1 MALPRP
7 ALRLRSA
14 PPLVRLV
21 NAHERPLDNAV
32 AAARTCYSGKGIVY
46 AEEVGGDLLETDEER
61 ERAKESRDQLAKDIF
76 AAGHHTVYQHAHFQ
90 FAIDRVSRHALW
102 AFFHAHPFYNSEQVS
117 QRYVK
122 VGRGATL
129 VPELDDP
136 AAQALFEGTLALQEA
151 AYHRLTESL
160 SPIAARLFFGV
171 FSARARSPE
180 KWKRE
185 IRRKAQEAARYV
197 LPVATWARLHHS
209 ISAITLLRYRRA
221 CEQYDVP
228 SEVRLVVDAMLEAV
242 LALDPDFRVVVDDP
256 IPLGE
261 TPEARALAAAGG
273 LIDPARASAFR
284 EEFDADLDGRV
295 SRLVAYSPDAEAVV
309 AEAVREVLGLPRA
322 AMADDDALALAV
334 DPAANAIF
342 GEALNLTTLSKLTRA
357 LHHASYTF
365 RRKLSHSADSQD
377 QRHRMTPASR
387 PVLLAHLTGEPDVVY
402 PQIALEDDAVRR
414 DFDETFARTWEAVEQ
429 LRRMEVDPEALVY
442 LLPNAVAVRFT
453 ESGDYS
459 AIRHKH
465 AMRLCYNAQEEIWR
479 ASLDEA
485 LQIREANPRI
495 GPWLLPP
502 CTLRH
507 HAGVRPVC
515 PEGDRFCGVI
525 VWKQDAAQYVRTL

>member
-1 MALPRP
+1 MPP
-7 ALRLRSA
+7 LRLRSA

-46 AEEVGGDLLETDEER
+46 AEDVGGDRLESEGER
-61 ERAKESRDQLAKDIF
+61 ERARGSRDQLAKEIF
-76 AAGHHTVYQHAHFQ
+76 TAGHHTVYQHAHFH
-90 FAIDRVSRHALW
+90 FAIDRISRHALW
-102 AFFHAHPFYNSEQVS
+102 TFFHAHPFYNSEQVS

-129 VPELDDP
+129 VPELADP
-136 AAQALFEGTLALQEA
+136 EAQRLFEETLALQEA
-151 AYHRLTESL
+151 AYHRLADSL
-160 SPIAARLFFGV
+160 APIAARLFFSV
-171 FSARARSPE
+171 YPARARAPE
-180 KWKRE
+180 KWTLE

-221 CEQYDVP
+221 CDQLEVP
-228 SEVRLVVDAMLEAV
+228 GEVRLVVDAMLEAV
-242 LALDPDFRVVVDDP
+242 LALDPDFRVVVEDP
-256 IPLGE
+256 IPLDE

-273 LIDPARASAFR
+273 VIQPSRAAAFR
-284 EEFDADLDGRV
+284 DEFDNGLDGRV
-295 SRLVAYSPDAEAVV
+295 SRLVGFSPDAEAVV
-309 AEAVREVLGLPRA
+309 AQAVREVLGLPRA
-322 AMADDDALALAV
+322 AMDDDDALALAA
-334 DPAANAIF
+334 DPASNAVF
-342 GEALNLTTLSKLTRA
+342 GEALNLTTLDKLTRA

-365 RRKLSHSADSQD
+365 RRKLSHTADSQD

-387 PVLLAHLTGEPDVVY
+387 PVLLAHLTGEPDVVL
-402 PQIALEDDAVRR
+402 PQIALEDDTVRA
-414 DFDETFARTWEAVEQ
+414 DFDATFARTWDAVDR
-429 LRRMEVDPEALVY
+429 LRRMGIDPEALVY

-485 LQIREANPRI
+485 LQIRAVHPRL
-495 GPWLLPP
+495 GQYLLPP
-502 CTLRH
+502 CSIRLR
-507 HAGVRPVC
+507 GGKTPYC
-515 PEGDRFCGVI
+515 PEGKRYCGVP
-525 VWKQDAAQYVRTL
+525 VWKQRPEQYARLL

>member
-1 MALPRP
+1 MSPRR
-7 ALRLRSA
+7 LHLRSA

-21 NAHERPLDNAV
+21 NAHARPLDNAV

-46 AEEVGGDLLETDEER
+46 AEEVGGDLLETDEA
-61 ERAKESRDQLAKDIF
+61 RAQARDARDQLAKDIF

-90 FAIDRVSRHALW
+90 FAIDRISRHALW

-129 VPELDDP
+129 VPELGDP
-136 AAQALFEGTLALQEA
+136 AVQALFEETLALQEA

-160 SPIAARLFFGV
+160 SPIASRLFFEV
-171 FSARARSPE
+171 FPARARDPE
-180 KWKRE
+180 RWKRE

-209 ISAITLLRYRRA
+209 ISAITLLRYHRISQQL
-221 CEQYDVP
+221 EVP

-242 LALDPDFRVVVDDP
+242 LALDPDFRVVVEDP

-273 LIDPARASAFR
+273 VIDPARAAAFR
-284 EEFDADLDGRV
+284 DDFDAALGGCV
-295 SRLVAYSPDAEAVV
+295 SRLVGYSPDAEAVV
-309 AEAVREVLGLPRA
+309 AQAVREVLGLPRA
-322 AMADDDALALAV
+322 AMADDAALALAV

-342 GEALNLTTLSKLTRA
+342 GEALNLTTLDKLTRA

-365 RRKLSHSADSQD
+365 RRKLSHTADSQD

-402 PQIALEDDAVRR
+402 PQIAREDDAVRR
-414 DFDETFARTWEAVEQ
+414 DFDETFARTWDSIGR
-429 LRRMEVDPEALVY
+429 LRALGADPEALVY

-453 ESGDYS
+453 ESGDLA

-485 LQIREANPRI
+485 LQIRAVHPRL
-495 GPWLLPP
+495 GRYLLPP
-502 CTLRH
+502 CSIRLR
-507 HAGVRPVC
+507 GGKKPYC
-515 PEGDRFCGVI
+515 PEGKRYCGVP
-525 VWKQDAAQYVRTL
+525 VWKRDPAEYVRVL

>member
-1 MALPRP
+1 MSPI
-7 ALRLRSA
+7 RLRSA

-32 AAARTCYSGKGIVY
+32 AAARTCYSGKGIVF
-46 AEEVGGDLLETDEER
+46 AEEVGGDGLGSEAER
-61 ERAKESRDQLAKDIF
+61 DRARGARDRLAKEIF

-129 VPELDDP
+129 IPELADP
-136 AAQALFEGTLALQEA
+136 AAQALYEQTLALQEA

-160 SPIAARLFFGV
+160 TPIAARLFFTL
-171 FSARARSPE
+171 FPARARAPE
-180 KWKRE
+180 QWSRE

-221 CEQYDVP
+221 CEQLEVP

-242 LALDPDFRVVVDDP
+242 LALDPDFRIVVEDP
-256 IPLGE
+256 IPLDE

-273 LIDPARASAFR
+273 VIDPARAATFR
-284 EEFDADLDGRV
+284 EEFDAGLDGRV
-295 SRLVAYSPDAEAVV
+295 SRLVGYSPGAEGVV
-309 AEAVREVLGLPRA
+309 AQAVREVLGLPRA
-322 AMADDDALALAV
+322 AMTDDAALALAA

-342 GEALNLTTLSKLTRA
+342 GEALNLSTLGRLTRA
-357 LHHASYTF
+357 LHHAAYTF
-365 RRKLSHSADSQD
+365 RRKLSHTADSQD

-387 PVLLAHLTGEPDVVY
+387 PVLLAHLTDGPDVVL
-402 PQIALEDDAVRR
+402 PQIAREEDAVRR
-414 DFDETFARTWEAVEQ
+414 DFDETFARTWESIGR
-429 LRRMEVDPEALVY
+429 LRASGVDPEALVY
-442 LLPNAVAVRFT
+442 LLPNAAAVRFT
-453 ESGDYS
+453 ESGDLS

-485 LQIREANPRI
+485 LQIRAVHPRL
-495 GPWLLPP
+495 GQYLLPP
-502 CTLRH
+502 CSIRRRGGK
-507 HAGVRPVC
+507 APYC
-515 PEGDRFCGVI
+515 PEGKRYCGVP
-525 VWKQDAAQYVRTL
+525 VWKEEPESYVRVL